1 MMQIEELARLNYDI
15 DPEGVTTMS
24 DDFKAE
30 VQLAANHT
38 AIRVA
43 NLEGA
48 LDFYSGLL
56 GLPVTRVR
64 GPKDNPD
71 SVWLPGL
78 QIVVDPDVKPGS
90 NLDHSAL
97 GIMNIDE
104 ACKRLD
110 DAGYVAATPLTE
122 VQPDD
127 QGGRH
132 LKMAFYH
139 DPEGNKVEILCYLD

>member
-1 MMQIEELARLNYDI
+1 MKRA
-15 DPEGVTTMS
+15 EGKTPMS
-24 DDFKAE
+24 DNFAAE
-30 VQLAANHT
+30 VQISANHT

-43 NLEGA
+43 NLTKA
-48 LDFYSGLL
+48 LRFYSDLM
-56 GLPVTRVR
+56 GLPILRVR
-64 GPKDNPD
+64 GPVDNPE

-78 QIVVDPDVKPGS
+78 QLVVDPGVAAGT
-90 NLDHSAL
+90 NLDHAAL

-104 ACKRLD
+104 VCKRLD
-110 DAGYVAATPLTE
+110 DAGYEAATPLTE
-122 VQPDD
+122 IQPDD

>member
-1 MMQIEELARLNYDI
+1 
-15 DPEGVTTMS
+15 MS
-24 DDFKAE
+24 ETFAAE

-43 NLEGA
+43 NLDKA
-48 LDFYSGLL
+48 LEFYSGLI

-71 SVWLPGL
+71 SVWVPGL
-78 QIVVDPDVKPGS
+78 QIVVDPDVKPGT

-97 GIMNIDE
+97 GIVNIE
-104 ACKRLD
+104 EVCQRLD

-122 VQPDD
+122 SHPDD

>member
-1 MMQIEELARLNYDI
+1 
-15 DPEGVTTMS
+15 MS
-24 DDFKAE
+24 ESFNAE
-30 VQLAANHT
+30 VQLSANHT

-43 NLEGA
+43 DLTKA
-48 LDFYSGLL
+48 LGFYSDLL

-64 GPKDNPD
+64 GPVDNPD

-78 QIVVDPDVKPGS
+78 QIVVDPNVTAGS
-90 NLDHSAL
+90 NLDHAAL

-110 DAGYVAATPLTE
+110 DAGYKAATPLTE

-139 DPEGNKVEILCYLD
+139 DPEGNKVEVLCYLD

>member
-1 MMQIEELARLNYDI
+1 
-15 DPEGVTTMS
+15 MS
-24 DDFKAE
+24 GDFIAE

-43 NLEGA
+43 DLEKA
-48 LDFYSGLL
+48 LGFYRDLL
-56 GLPVTRVR
+56 GLQIKRVR

-78 QIVVDPDVKPGS
+78 QIVVDPDVQPGS
-90 NLDHSAL
+90 NLDHAAI
-97 GIMNIDE
+97 GITNIEE

-110 DAGYVAATPLTE
+110 DAGYQAATPLTE

-127 QGGRH
+127 HGGRH

-139 DPEGNKVEILCYLD
+139 DPEGNKVELLYYLDEIS

>member
-1 MMQIEELARLNYDI
+1 
-15 DPEGVTTMS
+15 MS
-24 DDFKAE
+24 DNFAAE
-30 VQLAANHT
+30 VQVAANHT

-43 NLEGA
+43 DLNKA
-48 LDFYSGLL
+48 LGFYSDLL

-64 GPKDNPD
+64 GPVDNPD

-78 QIVVDPDVKPGS
+78 QIVVDPEVKAGS

-97 GIMNIDE
+97 GILNIEE

-110 DAGYVAATPLTE
+110 DAGYQAATPLTE

>member
-1 MMQIEELARLNYDI
+1 M
-15 DPEGVTTMS
+15 TMS
-24 DDFKAE
+24 DNFAAE
-30 VQLAANHT
+30 VQIAANHT

-43 NLEGA
+43 DLEKA
-48 LDFYSGLL
+48 LGFYRDLL

-64 GPKDNPD
+64 GPHDNPD

-78 QIVVDPDVKPGS
+78 QIVVDPEVKAGS

-97 GIMNIDE
+97 GIINIDD

-110 DAGYVAATPLTE
+110 DAGFVAATPLTE

-139 DPEGNKVEILCYLD
+139 DPEGNKVELLCYLDLI

>member
-1 MMQIEELARLNYDI
+1 
-15 DPEGVTTMS
+15 MS
-24 DDFKAE
+24 ESFNAE
-30 VQLAANHT
+30 VQLSANHT

-43 NLEGA
+43 DLTKA
-48 LDFYSGLL
+48 LGFYSDLL

-64 GPKDNPD
+64 GPVDNPD

-78 QIVVDPDVKPGS
+78 QIVVDPNVTAGS
-90 NLDHSAL
+90 NLDHAAL
-97 GIMNIDE
+97 GIMNIEE

-110 DAGYVAATPLTE
+110 DAGYKAATPLTE

-139 DPEGNKVEILCYLD
+139 DPEGNKVEVLCYLD

>member
-1 MMQIEELARLNYDI
+1 M
-15 DPEGVTTMS
+15 TMS
-24 DDFKAE
+24 DNFAAE
-30 VQLAANHT
+30 VQIAANHT

-43 NLEGA
+43 DLEKA
-48 LDFYSGLL
+48 LGFYRDLL
-56 GLPVTRVR
+56 GLPITRVR
-64 GPKDNPD
+64 GPQDNPD

-78 QIVVDPDVKPGS
+78 QIVVDPEVKAGS

-97 GIMNIDE
+97 GIINIDD

-110 DAGYVAATPLTE
+110 DAGFVAATPLTE

-139 DPEGNKVEILCYLD
+139 DPEGNKVELLCYLDLI

>member
-1 MMQIEELARLNYDI
+1 MKGQTL
-15 DPEGVTTMS
+15 MS
-24 DDFKAE
+24 ESFNAE
-30 VQLAANHT
+30 VQLSANHT

-43 NLEGA
+43 DLTKA
-48 LDFYSGLL
+48 LGFYSDLL

-64 GPKDNPD
+64 GPVDNPD

-78 QIVVDPDVKPGS
+78 QIVVDPNVTAGS
-90 NLDHSAL
+90 NLDHAAL

-110 DAGYVAATPLTE
+110 DAGYKAATPLTE

-139 DPEGNKVEILCYLD
+139 DPEGNKVEVLCYLD

>member
-1 MMQIEELARLNYDI
+1 MITVPTNIEGKT
-15 DPEGVTTMS
+15 PMS
-24 DDFKAE
+24 ASFTAE
-30 VQLAANHT
+30 VQVAANHT

-43 NLEGA
+43 DLTKA
-48 LDFYSGLL
+48 LGFYSDLL

-64 GPKDNPD
+64 GPVDNPD

-78 QIVVDPDVKPGS
+78 QIVVDPEVKPGS

-97 GIMNIDE
+97 GILNIED

-110 DAGYVAATPLTE
+110 DAGYKAATPLTE

>member
-1 MMQIEELARLNYDI
+1 
-15 DPEGVTTMS
+15 MS
-24 DDFKAE
+24 NGFNAE

-38 AIRVA
+38 AIRVRD
-43 NLEGA
+43 LSQA
-48 LDFYSGLL
+48 LQFYSGLL

-71 SVWLPGL
+71 AVWLPGL
-78 QIVVDPDVKPGS
+78 QIVVDPDVRPGT
-90 NLDHSAL
+90 NLDHAAL
-97 GIMNIDE
+97 GIKNIDD

-110 DAGYVAATPLTE
+110 DAGYEAATPLTE

-139 DPEGNKVEILCYLD
+139 DPEGNKVELLVYLDE

>member
-1 MMQIEELARLNYDI
+1 MKGQTL
-15 DPEGVTTMS
+15 MS
-24 DDFKAE
+24 ESFNAE
-30 VQLAANHT
+30 VQLSANHT

-43 NLEGA
+43 DLTKA
-48 LDFYSGLL
+48 LGFYSDLL

-64 GPKDNPD
+64 GPVDNPD

-78 QIVVDPDVKPGS
+78 QIVVDPNVTAGS
-90 NLDHSAL
+90 NLDHAAL
-97 GIMNIDE
+97 GIMNIEE

-110 DAGYVAATPLTE
+110 DAGYKAATPLTE

-139 DPEGNKVEILCYLD
+139 DPEGNKVEVLCYLD

>member
-1 MMQIEELARLNYDI
+1 
-15 DPEGVTTMS
+15 MS
-24 DDFKAE
+24 ESFNAE
-30 VQLAANHT
+30 VQLSANHT
-38 AIRVA
+38 AIRVSD
-43 NLEGA
+43 LTKA
-48 LDFYSGLL
+48 LGFYSDLL

-64 GPKDNPD
+64 GPVDNPD

-78 QIVVDPDVKPGS
+78 QIVVDPNVTAGS
-90 NLDHSAL
+90 NLDHAAL

-110 DAGYVAATPLTE
+110 DAGYKAATPLTE

-139 DPEGNKVEILCYLD
+139 DPEGNKVEVLCYLD

>member
-1 MMQIEELARLNYDI
+1 MILSGFSNYFSMI
-15 DPEGVTTMS
+15 KGVTTMS
-24 DDFKAE
+24 ANFAAE
-30 VQLAANHT
+30 IQIAANHT

-43 NLEGA
+43 DLQKA
-48 LDFYSGLL
+48 LTFYSDLI

-78 QIVVDPDVKPGS
+78 QIVVDPEVKPGT
-90 NLDHSAL
+90 NLDHSAI
-97 GIMNIDE
+97 GIVNIDE
-104 ACKRLD
+104 ACQRLD
-110 DAGYVAATPLTE
+110 SAGHVAATPLTQT
-122 VQPDD
+122 QPDD

-139 DPEGNKVEILCYLD
+139 DPEGNRVELLCYLD